1 MCLKLKNK
9 ILQVIEIISNYGL
22 IFAIYKFI
30 LFIIKFISN
39 FRLSA

>member
-30 LFIIKFISN
+30 LFNSQKIY
-39 FRLSA
+39 LED